1 MKGCQIKKF
10 FKSDVWGGGGNE
22 SKKNN
27 KEKDLRK

>member
-1 MKGCQIKKF
+1 MKGFPFRQF
-10 FKSDVWGGGGNE
+10 FDMHVWGGGKNE